1 MSTYMI
7 HKSVSGSSAK
17 VEKECAK
24 TGRENSKLH
33 SRLWIYTFIK
43 QKEAAKAQ

>member
-1 MSTYMI
+1 MI

-17 VEKECAK
+17 EEKECAK
-24 TGRENSKLH
+24 AGRKNSKLH

-43 QKEAAKAQ
+43 QKEVAKAQ

>member
-1 MSTYMI
+1 MI
-7 HKSVSGSSAK
+7 YKNVSGSSAAE
-17 VEKECAK
+17 EKECAK

-43 QKEAAKAQ
+43 QKDAAKAQ